1 MIFGGRLR
9 MMATV
14 ETFQCEQSSS
24 DNIAPSLGVLGR
36 WIFVTSPHKEIKMA
50 RITID
55 DCLKIIPNRFDM
67 TLSATCRARQIAGG
81 AMPMVEINRDKP
93 TVLALREMAAG
104 KYGIEILNRKR
115 PAATGLSASGT
126 ANDNAWRRITE
137 TAGDTAE
144 EKNVPAQP
152 A

>member
-1 MIFGGRLR
+1 
-9 MMATV
+9 
-14 ETFQCEQSSS
+14 
-24 DNIAPSLGVLGR
+24 
-36 WIFVTSPHKEIKMA
+36 MA

-55 DCLKIIPNRFDM
+55 DCLKMIPNRFDL
-67 TLSATCRARQIAGG
+67 TLAATCRARQIAGG
-81 AMPMVEINRDKP
+81 ATPMVEVNRDKP

-115 PAATGLSASGT
+115 PAAISLPAGGT
-126 ANDNAWRRITE
+126 ATDNAWQRITE

-144 EKNVPAQP
+144 EKLATPKA